1 MECRITSTNKTR
13 RAMTVVETLI
23 AIGVGSL
30 IVTVLAS
37 LTVYSSKSLVSM
49 FAYTDLN
56 QDCRETL
63 DFMTKEIRQSRGLT
77 TRTPTSLEFQ
87 MDGETNTYVLKYA
100 WDSVAKTFS
109 EIKNGVTNVLL
120 NDCTFW
126 TNSIYQRTPEF
137 NSWELVR
144 ATTPSQAKLIQ
155 LTWVCERDNVNQI
168 QSESVQ
174 SMKIVIRKK
183 VN

>member
-1 MECRITSTNKTR
+1 MS
-13 RAMTVVETLI
+13 VVETLI

-49 FAYTDLN
+49 SAYTDLN
-56 QDCRETL
+56 QNSREAL
-63 DFMTKEIRQSRGLT
+63 DSMTKEIRQSRGLAH
-77 TRTPTSLEFQ
+77 RTPTSLEFLI
-87 MDGETNTYVLKYA
+87 DTNGTATVKYV
-100 WDSVAKTFS
+100 WDPVTQTFS
-109 EIKNGVTNVLL
+109 EIRSGVTKVLL

-126 TNSIYQRTPEF
+126 TNSIFQRTPES
-137 NSWELVR
+137 NSWNLVS
-144 ATTPSQAKLIQ
+144 ASTETQAKLIQ
-155 LTWVCERDNVNQI
+155 LTWVCARQNVNLT

-183 VN
+183 IN